1 MNIFLSR
8 FCTAEN
14 SCNRNRNRF
23 IFSREKEHGDP
34 ELSKII
40 PAIDS
45 LLSFSLP
52 PTKHWTRLD
61 EEEQIK
67 KKELVSAMGGALATI
82 PWKLE
87 RRRSVKSCMAKVK
100 ARTNSGGV
108 FMEDTGHSLRQRRSV
123 QTSPTPYDRFVR
135 GVKEPFRCGEQ
146 P

>member
-67 KKELVSAMGGALATI
+67 KKELVEIYERFGRSA
-82 PWKLE
+82 WRLE

-123 QTSPTPYDRFVR
+123 QTSPTPYDRFVT